1 MELKQL
7 NSFIKVAELLNFSAA
22 AKALYITQSTLSQQI
37 QQLEQELDVQLFQR
51 NSHSVS
57 LTESGEE
64 LLPFALQTLHCADT
78 CKSLKMDCSRSC

>member
-37 QQLEQELDVQLFQR
+37 QQL
-51 NSHSVS
+51 
-57 LTESGEE
+57 
-64 LLPFALQTLHCADT
+64 
-78 CKSLKMDCSRSC
+78 